1 MKPSN
6 WGVELRLTRNSFDL
20 LKALVAG
27 GYFLGDYMGLVTR
40 AKKVLPVFVLT
51 DGNDRTNIF
60 TRPID
65 FGASAGLLAAAP

>member
-1 MKPSN
+1 M
-6 WGVELRLTRNSFDL
+6 
-20 LKALVAG
+20 AG